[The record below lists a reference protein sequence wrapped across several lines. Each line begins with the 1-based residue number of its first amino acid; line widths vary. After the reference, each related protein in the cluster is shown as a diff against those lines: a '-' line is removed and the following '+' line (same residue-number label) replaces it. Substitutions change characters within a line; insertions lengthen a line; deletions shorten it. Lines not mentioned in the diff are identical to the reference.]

1 MKRRKTVSRYHVD
14 NNGQITKISGYE
26 LSKNTQSMLGIMALS
41 EMISTMT
48 DGGYISDDETSI
60 TSDDVV
66 NDDKT
71 MEE

>member
-14 NNGQITKISGYE
+14 NNGQITKTSGYE

-41 EMISTMT
+41 EMIRTMT
-48 DGGYISDDETSI
+48 DGDYISDDETS
-60 TSDDVV
+60 DDVI
-66 NDDKT
+66 NDDKVDKT